1 MNIVFSY
8 CASHISGRRKIAC
21 GKVARISRHIF
32 VFWQVSESYFS
43 KFRFHQFYF
52 KRRGGLYWSG
62 GLDPGVRIK
71 KHGWIWVKVYDMH
84 RHLLKLN
91 SKVSF
96 PEGDA
101 LIWMEPKGWGGQG
114 YGQCH
119 RPGQI
124 RRSIHSFNDINT
136 FITFWYFALYY
147 FDTLKVRK

>member
-1 MNIVFSY
+1 MNIVFLY
-8 CASHISGRRKIAC
+8 CASHISGRRKIAS

-32 VFWQVSESYFS
+32 VFWQVSESHFS

-62 GLDPGVRIK
+62 GLDPGLRIK
-71 KHGWIWVKVYDMH
+71 KTWMTIDYDIH
-84 RHLLKLN
+84 PHLLKFK

-101 LIWMEPKGWGGQG
+101 LIWMEPQGWGGQG

-124 RRSIHSFNDINT
+124 RRSIQSFSDFNT
-136 FITFWYFALYY
+136 FITF
-147 FDTLKVRK
+147 